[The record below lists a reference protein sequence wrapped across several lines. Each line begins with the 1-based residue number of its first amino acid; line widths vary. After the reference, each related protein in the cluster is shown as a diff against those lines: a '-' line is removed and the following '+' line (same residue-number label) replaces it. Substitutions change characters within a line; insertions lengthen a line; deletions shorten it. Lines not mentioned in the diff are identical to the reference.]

1 MKVLLAT
8 LLTSLVFAQAP
19 APAKKPS
26 FLDKTTMEAY
36 IRHLYVWPKQIT
48 VAISEPQPSA
58 IEGLLSVTVTGS
70 MGAASQAQQFFV
82 SKNGERVI
90 QGTVLEAANNPFK
103 KDLDLLKT
111 DLQPGYGT
119 SGGSVVVVV
128 FSDFQCPHCKQEA
141 KMIRDNLNAAFSK
154 EVRVYFKDFPLEQ
167 IHNWAKPAA
176 IAGRC
181 VYRQDTAKFWDYHDW
196 IFANQELTTAEN
208 LRTRLEGFGVD
219 KKLDVPD
226 LLKCFDTKAT
236 EAEVTKNWAEG
247 RALEVNSTPT
257 IFVNG
262 RRLSGSVSWD
272 QLKQIVEFEIEYQ
285 KTAKNAGENCGCEL
299 KLPSPL
305 NP

>member
-1 MKVLLAT
+1 
-8 LLTSLVFAQAP
+8 
-19 APAKKPS
+19 
-26 FLDKTTMEAY
+26 MEAY

-111 DLQPGYGT
+111 DLQPSYGT

-141 KMIRDNLNAAFSK
+141 KMIRDNLNTAFSK

-181 VYRQDTAKFWDYHDW
+181 VYRQDAAKFWDYHDW

-236 EAEVTKNWAEG
+236 EAEVTRNWAEG

>member
-1 MKVLLAT
+1 
-8 LLTSLVFAQAP
+8 
-19 APAKKPS
+19 
-26 FLDKTTMEAY
+26 MEAY

-70 MGAASQAQQFFV
+70 MGAARQAQQFFV

-111 DLQPGYGT
+111 DLQPSYGT

-141 KMIRDNLNAAFSK
+141 KMIRDNLNTAFSK

-236 EAEVTKNWAEG
+236 EAEVTRNWAEG